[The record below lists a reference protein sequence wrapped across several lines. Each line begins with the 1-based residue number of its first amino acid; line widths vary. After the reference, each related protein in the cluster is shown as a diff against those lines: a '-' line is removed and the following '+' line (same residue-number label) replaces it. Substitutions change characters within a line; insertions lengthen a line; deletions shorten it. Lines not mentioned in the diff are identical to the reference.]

1 MRDFFFCYKVLGF
14 CSVSFIPF
22 SDSLF
27 YDPFLSYPLMG
38 MWIGIVYFRWVDG
51 LLMKWWGREDE
62 RDLGKFLWV
71 NEWVLVGVSWQNI
84 GMIRVGPTG
93 KVLLDCERT
102 RVQLL
107 RELILLGGL
116 TYAGQQMGGPRP
128 LKRRW
133 VFLTFAQH
141 RWPKRLR
148 ASFTPAAHIANMQ
161 LWLQFCPSYDPPH
174 HVPLGFFSLLFPP
187 LFFARIH
194 VSYA

>member
-1 MRDFFFCYKVLGF
+1 MNAWGRQINSMWSFLFGSLDLVEPSNKNAPSPLGVCARLFLLLQSVGLLFCFLHSILWF
-14 CSVSFIPF
+14 PI
-22 SDSLF
+22 

-116 TYAGQQMGGPRP
+116 TCAGQQMGGPRP
-128 LKRRW
+128 L
-133 VFLTFAQH
+133 
-141 RWPKRLR
+141 
-148 ASFTPAAHIANMQ
+148 
-161 LWLQFCPSYDPPH
+161 
-174 HVPLGFFSLLFPP
+174 
-187 LFFARIH
+187 
-194 VSYA
+194 